1 MSMSAEKLARITAG
15 FITLIGVTFFVTYL
29 VYLPFPTL
37 FVLADGASATPMAQT
52 GILFYCLA
60 TAGAAFVTWG
70 ILLGSLQAGG
80 LSRQRV
86 LKASAVGLGLLAVMR
101 LGTALFPHAPFEQ
114 LQLLP
119 VSEFVVFSFVALK
132 LYKS

>member
-1 MSMSAEKLARITAG
+1 MSLSAEKLARITAG

-29 VYLPFPTL
+29 VYLPFPSL
-37 FVLADGASATPMAQT
+37 FDFSGGEQSVAGSQT

-70 ILLGSLQAGG
+70 ILLGSLQNGG
-80 LSRQRV
+80 LSRERV
-86 LKASAVGLGLLAVMR
+86 LKASAIGLGLLALMR

-114 LQLLP
+114 LQLVP
-119 VSEFVVFSFVALK
+119 VSEFVIFSFVALK

>member
-1 MSMSAEKLARITAG
+1 MSLAPATLTRITASL
-15 FITLIGVTFFVTYL
+15 ITLIGVSFFVTYL
-29 VYLPFPTL
+29 VYLPFPGW
-37 FVLADGASATPMAQT
+37 FQFGMSEHT

-70 ILLGSLQAGG
+70 IMLGGLHSGG
-80 LSRQRV
+80 LSRQQV
-86 LKASAVGLGLLAVMR
+86 LKASAIGLGLLGFMR
-101 LGTALFPHAPFEQ
+101 LGTAVFPHAPFDK

>member
-29 VYLPFPTL
+29 IYLPFPSL
-37 FVLADGASATPMAQT
+37 FGSADNASASPMAPT

-80 LSRQRV
+80 LSKQRV

>member
-1 MSMSAEKLARITAG
+1 MSLAPEKLARITAG

-29 VYLPFPTL
+29 IYLPFPSL
-37 FVLADGASATPMAQT
+37 FNFSAPGEEMLVQS

-60 TAGAAFVTWG
+60 TGGAAFVAWG
-70 ILLGSLQAGG
+70 IMLGSMKGG
-80 LSRQRV
+80 TLSRECV
-86 LKASAVGLGLLAVMR
+86 FKASAVGLGMLALMR
-101 LGTALFPHAPFEQ
+101 LGTAVFPHAPFEQ